1 MRKKRAALYLLA
13 LSFTS
18 CALLRPGAN
27 AVSNRTGSHPLEV
40 NQRNFQESEG
50 IRARIKAE
58 LKNNAD
64 TKAVTLSMRL
74 KPSEG
79 ILLSAPLG
87 VAKALLSPEEV
98 AFYNRLDRTYYKG
111 SVSVIETIIP
121 AQLSYQH
128 IERLFLGQPLF
139 LESVE
144 GLQESERKEVNLLT
158 NKTVTSRVF
167 AGELTTP
174 AKGYYRVG
182 LSTDKSQIGFQEF
195 QIEGFDKLRITYQ
208 YKDKDSYTPE
218 VIRLVAGDRVLNL
231 ELEGVQLNKKLTL
244 PFQIPSGFTTIK

>member
-1 MRKKRAALYLLA
+1 MIKKRAALYVLA

-18 CALLRPGAN
+18 CALLRPGPN

-58 LKNNAD
+58 LKNDAD
-64 TKAVTLSMRL
+64 TKAVTLSMRI

-87 VAKALLSPEEV
+87 VAKALLSPKEV

-128 IERLFLGQPLF
+128 IESLFLGQPLF
-139 LESVE
+139 VESLQ

-158 NKTVTSRVF
+158 NKTVISRVF
-167 AGELTTP
+167 SGN
-174 AKGYYRVG
+174 
-182 LSTDKSQIGFQEF
+182 LS
-195 QIEGFDKLRITYQ
+195 
-208 YKDKDSYTPE
+208 
-218 VIRLVAGDRVLNL
+218 
-231 ELEGVQLNKKLTL
+231 
-244 PFQIPSGFTTIK
+244 

>member
-1 MRKKRAALYLLA
+1 MIKKRVALYALA

-27 AVSNRTGSHPLEV
+27 AVSNRTGAHPLEV
-40 NQRNFQESEG
+40 NQRSFQKSEG

-58 LKNNAD
+58 LKNDTD

-139 LESVE
+139 LESLD

-158 NKTVTSRVF
+158 NKTVVSRVF
-167 AGELTTP
+167 SGDLTKP

-182 LSTDKSQIGFQEF
+182 LSADKSQISFQEF
-195 QIEGFDKLRITYQ
+195 QIEGFDKLKITYQ
-208 YKDKDSYTPE
+208 HKNKDSYTPE

-231 ELEGVQLNKKLTL
+231 ELEGVQLDKKLTL
-244 PFQIPSGFTTIK
+244 PFQIPLGFTTIK

>member
-1 MRKKRAALYLLA
+1 
-13 LSFTS
+13 
-18 CALLRPGAN
+18 
-27 AVSNRTGSHPLEV
+27 
-40 NQRNFQESEG
+40 
-50 IRARIKAE
+50 
-58 LKNNAD
+58 
-64 TKAVTLSMRL
+64 MRL
-74 KPSEG
+74 KPNEG

-144 GLQESERKEVNLLT
+144 SLQESERKEVNLLT